1 MHNCKLPENGK
12 NFGREVIDAV
22 RMMVASAAG
31 SDAETT

>member
-1 MHNCKLPENGK
+1 MENGETEIL
-12 NFGREVIDAV
+12 GCEIDAAV